1 MPALPLLNSTS
12 PLVYYLASCV
22 MHIPTMKY
30 FDYLCA
36 VTYSQKSIISG
47 NFLPNS
53 AFTAICHPNVY
64 SSTDDPA
71 KEACTLFAKQRNF
84 VGFRNCFP
92 NIRKASLRLT
102 FRISVPVKVAQGE
115 AGWPHRA
122 LLPYG
127 LEFLTHDRSHD
138 SIHDPLSSAM
148 TIDSYPIWHRSGMHT
163 TGAKRTCII
172 VFTSCFPTTSHTS
185 GHGFLLNICSYKGC
199 SIRIML
205 YTVITNNVVWNTST
219 TVTASTGACA
229 RRYRQCWLQLRRHV
243 FITFRFLR
251 LFAVRL
257 VVTSIRAQVRGTGD
271 TMSLVFKYLLSG
283 LEW

>member
-1 MPALPLLNSTS
+1 MRTEPDHASLASLEQH
-12 PLVYYLASCV
+12 VFACILASCI
-22 MHIPTMKY
+22 MHIPTMKQLFTQLRFY
-30 FDYLCA
+30 RD
-36 VTYSQKSIISG
+36 
-47 NFLPNS
+47 LPS
-53 AFTAICHPNVY
+53 NVY
-64 SSTDDPA
+64 SSTNDPT
-71 KEACTLFAKQRNF
+71 KEACTHFAKQRNF

-92 NIRKASLRLT
+92 NIRKVSLRLT
-102 FRISVPVKVAQGE
+102 FRISVPVNVAQGE

-172 VFTSCFPTTSHTS
+172 VFTSCFPTTSRTS
-185 GHGFLLNICSYKGC
+185 GYGFLLNIYSYKGC

-205 YTVITNNVVWNTST
+205 YTVITNSVTWNAST

-229 RRYRQCWLQLRRHV
+229 RRYRQCWLQL
-243 FITFRFLR
+243 L
-251 LFAVRL
+251 
-257 VVTSIRAQVRGTGD
+257 
-271 TMSLVFKYLLSG
+271 
-283 LEW
+283 